1 MESRG
6 AAVPD
11 DGVSE
16 DRAISRT
23 VLADQVRDRLL
34 EAILAGHY
42 PPNSRIVETRVAR
55 ELGTSQA
62 PVREA
67 LRGLEALGLVEISPF
82 RGARVRHPS
91 TSELLESYV
100 VRSELE
106 SLGARLAV
114 PQLTE
119 ADLAELIE
127 LGEQMQRAARTGDR
141 HAVAIADASF
151 HARLVHAARN
161 STLERV
167 WRALEPF
174 SRTYL
179 TLVVPGA
186 DTQWTADIHLPIL
199 AALQRG
205 VACGVDEPGVEAGVG
220 DRDRVSITRARGS
233 LHLLPELDQLGEVG
247 LGELRDGQAGTQRL
261 QLGPDDVGL
270 EELARR
276 GMANAGAPE
285 RRDLDEAQRLE
296 SAQGLA
302 HGRLTGPELARDPRL
317 DDPGVRRV
325 VPCEDR
331 LQEPVPDLVCKDG
344 ARDGSVFGDSVV
356 GHCGSSRLHRVVPAM
371 PARVP
376 RSLARRDPPARPRR
390 GRRRP
395 PHPAA
400 ELLDGS

>member
-1 MESRG
+1 M
-6 AAVPD
+6 PD

-91 TSELLESYV
+91 TSELLEAYV

-127 LGEQMQRAARTGDR
+127 LGDEMQRAARTGDR
-141 HAVAIADASF
+141 HAVAIADANF
-151 HARLVHAARN
+151 HARLIRAARN

-186 DTQWTADIHLPIL
+186 DAQWTADIHLPII
-199 AALQRG
+199 AALRRRDAAMVVLALQQHFADVSARLG
-205 VACGVDEPGVEAGVG
+205 EEWSEHEPGGSTLPTPSDEPA
-220 DRDRVSITRARGS
+220 
-233 LHLLPELDQLGEVG
+233 
-247 LGELRDGQAGTQRL
+247 LRTA
-261 QLGPDDVGL
+261 
-270 EELARR
+270 
-276 GMANAGAPE
+276 
-285 RRDLDEAQRLE
+285 
-296 SAQGLA
+296 
-302 HGRLTGPELARDPRL
+302 
-317 DDPGVRRV
+317 
-325 VPCEDR
+325 
-331 LQEPVPDLVCKDG
+331 
-344 ARDGSVFGDSVV
+344 
-356 GHCGSSRLHRVVPAM
+356 
-371 PARVP
+371 
-376 RSLARRDPPARPRR
+376 
-390 GRRRP
+390 
-395 PHPAA
+395 
-400 ELLDGS
+400 